1 MKVYIR
7 NLSQKALKEMGE
19 ELGDSKFWLKEVS
32 QSIEFKKCFNI
43 TLSDGV
49 MIKTHFDSITID
61 CGHKLYFLEEN
72 EYEKIVIV

>member
-1 MKVYIR
+1 MRVVIR

-19 ELGDSKFWLKEVS
+19 ELGDSKLWLEEAS
-32 QSIEFKKCFNI
+32 QSVEFEKCFNI

-61 CGHKLYFLEEN
+61 CGAHLYFLEEKDF
-72 EYEKIVIV
+72 EKVVIV

>member
-1 MKVYIR
+1 MRIVIK

-19 ELGDSKFWLKEVS
+19 ELGEAKFWLEEAKES
-32 QSIEFKKCFNI
+32 YEFEKCFDI

-61 CGHKLYFLEEN
+61 CGGHLYFLEEQDF
-72 EYEKIVIV
+72 EKVVIV